1 MSARYLTKSLFKT
14 ATECP
19 AKLYYSGKDEF
30 ANTLDDNEFL
40 QSLAEGGFQVGEL
53 AKLMFLGGEQVT
65 VSGHAAQ
72 LEKTR
77 DLLNRD
83 DAVIFEGALAHEKL
97 FVRVDVLSRK
107 GKLIDLIEVKSK
119 TFDPEDEHFFKTARG
134 KFNSKIFPYLLDIAF
149 QTHVA
154 RLALPEAEVRPFLML
169 PNKAQA
175 ATVSGMNQKF
185 VIKRKPGKAD
195 GQKTIFCEPI
205 EGLRLTDLGAPMLM
219 LIDVQEY
226 VDEILTMVHEF
237 PGAVGS
243 LADLSK
249 VWSEFYARD
258 EQIFPPIGGQCK
270 KCEFRPSQASK
281 RRSGLNQCWSKV
293 LDLTEAQLQKPLVL
307 DLWNGRNVANWI
319 QQKTYLM
326 EQLTAE
332 QIGLPMT
339 EAEAEAETGLTTAR
353 RQWMAISRAG
363 LNQQG
368 YFFDAKLVKVEMS
381 KWKYPLNFI
390 DFETST
396 TVLPFHKG
404 ARPNELVAFQFSH
417 HILYE
422 DGTLVHANEFLSTEP
437 GHHQNSDFLRALK
450 RALAVNDGTV
460 MTWSPYE
467 NTVLNT
473 IIRQIEFMNDAPAD
487 STELVEFAKTLTV
500 LKAGRDLVRRGD
512 REMFDLCKLSEKV
525 FFHQYTGG
533 SNSIKKVLPAMLQAS
548 DLLRETYSRS
558 TYGGGQ
564 LNSKNFIESIAWWQ
578 AAEDGLPLD
587 PYQLLPPVFSD
598 LDLPIDDEG
607 DADQTRLNQGG
618 AAVMAYA
625 RLQFESIERDERAR
639 WETALKKYCELDT
652 LAMVMVVQG
661 WRAWAT
667 TQV

>member
-19 AKLYYSGKDEF
+19 AKLYYSGKGEF

-77 DLLNRD
+77 DLLNKD
-83 DAVIFEGALAHEKL
+83 DAVIFEGAVAHEKL
-97 FVRVDVLSRK
+97 FVRVDVLSKK
-107 GKLIDLIEVKSK
+107 GKFIDLIEVKSK
-119 TFDPEDEHFFKTARG
+119 TFDPDDEHFFKTARG

-154 RLALPEAEVRPFLML
+154 RLALPDAEVRPFLML

-185 VIKRKPGKAD
+185 VIQRIQGRAGGK
-195 GQKTIFCEPI
+195 KTISCQPI
-205 EGLRLTDLGAPMLM
+205 QGLTLSDLGAPILM

-226 VDEILTMVHEF
+226 VNEILSMMHEF

-243 LADLSK
+243 LADLSNT
-249 VWSEFYARD
+249 WSEFYARD
-258 EQIFPPIGGQCK
+258 EQISPPIGAHCK
-270 KCEFRPSQASK
+270 KCDFRSSPAGQRK
-281 RRSGLNQCWSKV
+281 SGLNQCWSKV
-293 LDLTEAQLQKPLVL
+293 FHLSDEQLTKPLVL
-307 DLWNGRNVANWI
+307 DLWNGRNVAKWL
-319 QQKTYLM
+319 QQQTYLL
-326 EQLTAE
+326 EDLTAE
-332 QIGLPMT
+332 QIGLPPT
-339 EAEAEAETGLTTAR
+339 DAETGLTTAR
-353 RQWMAISRAG
+353 RQWMAISKAG
-363 LNQQG
+363 LNQRG
-368 YFFDAKLVKVEMS
+368 YFFDAKLVKAEMS

-404 ARPNELVAFQFSH
+404 ARPNELVVFQFSH
-417 HILYE
+417 HILHE
-422 DGTLVHANEFLSTEP
+422 DGTLAHANDFLSTEP
-437 GHHQNSDFLRALK
+437 GNHQNSDFLRALK
-450 RALAVNDGTV
+450 CALAANDGTV

-473 IIRQIEFMNDAPAD
+473 IIRQIEFMNDAPTD
-487 STELVEFAKTLTV
+487 NDDLLEFAKTLTT
-500 LKAGRDLVRRGD
+500 LKVGKDLIRRGN
-512 REMFDLCKLSEKV
+512 RELYDLCKLSETA

-533 SNSIKKVLPAMLQAS
+533 SNSIKKVLPAMLQAC
-548 DLLRETYSRS
+548 DLLKETYSCS
-558 TYGGGQ
+558 SYGGGRV
-564 LNSKNFIESIAWWQ
+564 NSKNFLESIAWWQ
-578 AAEDGLPLD
+578 AGTDDLPID
-587 PYQLLPPVFSD
+587 PYQLLPSVFND
-598 LDLPIDDEG
+598 LDLASGDEEQ
-607 DADQTRLNQGG
+607 ADQTKLNQGG

-625 RLQFESIERDERAR
+625 RLQFESIKRDERVR

-652 LAMVMVVQG
+652 LAMVMIVQG
-661 WRAWAT
+661 WKSWT
-667 TQV
+667 VTEV